1 VLKQAGEKQ
10 SGQIVMIEKEK
21 IQKVIKLFDIYLE
34 SREKISKQL
43 KLSGKHP
50 TYVVADDLTNPDRD
64 NLIEYINS
72 LSKAEKQ
79 YLFVLMKFGREF
91 KVPSKGGFEYY
102 INDTQSFKDYHIDYM
117 ISRPLSK
124 YLRKGLI
131 KLDLLERIN

>member
-1 VLKQAGEKQ
+1 
-10 SGQIVMIEKEK
+10 MIEKEK
-21 IQKVIKLFDIYLE
+21 IQKVIELFDIYQE
-34 SREKISKQL
+34 SREKISKHL

-50 TYVVADDLTNPDRD
+50 SYVVADDLANPDRD
-64 NLIEYINS
+64 NLVEYINS

-79 YLFVLMKFGREF
+79 YLLAIMKFGREF
-91 KVPSKGGFEYY
+91 KAPSKEGFGYY

-131 KLDLLERIN
+131 KLDLLKRTN